1 MTSLKSAT
9 KGKALLL
16 KFGSPIEQ
24 QRRSRGP
31 VRERWRLWMLFAA
44 ACLVVFFMRFL
55 QEPQT
60 VEKIDSLFTP
70 STQKEPIVQSPRGS
84 IVDSEVAIL
93 APISTEPIQP
103 QTASVANSSKST
115 AVDLSAVKDNTYF
128 RVEENAA
135 WFETLKHL
143 QTLPAKN
150 LKQESLGEIT
160 YAQFI
165 KQPDTYRGKIVTIT
179 GTAMREESIKAPTND
194 MGIDEY
200 HRLVIRPTGGGVWP
214 LIVYSLDLPAKFPRG
229 NEINADLQ
237 VDGIFFKNWSYAWQD
252 GLGLAPVILAN
263 NVQWEPR
270 AVIPIKRQNVNWQ
283 NIVAAIVIGAAIA
296 SFVGWFVWRQS
307 RRSASSLGKKN
318 IVIKLP
324 PEFTEAER

>member
-16 KFGSPIEQ
+16 RFGSPIEQ

-44 ACLVVFFMRFL
+44 ACLVVVFMRFL

-60 VEKIDSLFTP
+60 VEKFDSLFTP
-70 STQKEPIVQSPRGS
+70 SVQKEPTSPSSHGS
-84 IVDSEVAIL
+84 NVEPEVAIL
-93 APISTEPIQP
+93 ASTSTESSQP
-103 QTASVANSSKST
+103 QTAPVVNSSKST

-135 WFETLKHL
+135 WFATLKHL
-143 QTLPAKN
+143 QTLSSKN

-165 KQPDTYRGKIVTIT
+165 KQPDTYRGKVVTIT
-179 GTAMREESIKAPTND
+179 GTAMREETIKAPTND
-194 MGIDEY
+194 IGIDEY

-214 LIVYSLDLPAKFPRG
+214 LVVYSLNLPAKFPRG
-229 NEINADLQ
+229 DDIHADLH

-252 GLGLAPVILAN
+252 GLGLAPVILAS
-263 NVQWEPR
+263 NVNWQPPT
-270 AVIPIKRQNVNWQ
+270 VVPIKRQNVNWQ

-307 RRSASSLGKKN
+307 RRPTSSLGKQN
-318 IVIKLP
+318 IIIKLP
-324 PEFTEAER
+324 PEITEAER

>member
-1 MTSLKSAT
+1 MTSLKSAA
-9 KGKALLL
+9 KGKTLLL
-16 KFGSPIEQ
+16 RFGSPVE
-24 QRRSRGP
+24 QRRSRSP
-31 VRERWRLWMLFAA
+31 VRERWRLWLLFAA

-60 VEKIDSLFTP
+60 VKKIDSLFTP
-70 STQKEPIVQSPRGS
+70 STPKEPAVQSPHGS
-84 IVDSEVAIL
+84 IVNSEVAIL
-93 APISTEPIQP
+93 SPMPTELDQPRTAP
-103 QTASVANSSKST
+103 VVNSSKST

-135 WFETLKHL
+135 WFRTLKHL
-143 QTLPAKN
+143 QTLSAKYLN
-150 LKQESLGEIT
+150 QESLGEIT

-165 KQPDTYRGKIVTIT
+165 KQPDTYRGKIVSIT
-179 GTAMREESIKAPTND
+179 GTAMREETIKAPTND

-214 LIVYSLDLPAKFPRG
+214 FVVYSLDLPAKFPRG
-229 NEINADLQ
+229 DDIHADMH

-263 NVQWEPR
+263 NVNWQPNI
-270 AVIPIKRQNVNWQ
+270 VTPIKQQNVNWQ
-283 NIVAAIVIGAAIA
+283 NIATAIVIGAAIA